1 MSLTGRRIVN
11 TRAQHQAGA
20 LDLVLHNYGATP
32 IHYPCIAIA
41 PPDDTSALDA
51 ALHSEFD
58 LLVLTSANTVMIL
71 EEELQRLGLTFSG
84 ISTAAVGSA
93 TADAARDWLGVD
105 VTTIPDDFSAEG
117 LADALTITPGQRIL
131 LPQSAVA
138 RPLLRDALAARG
150 ADVIAVTAY
159 QTVRGQGG
167 VHLLPL
173 LRAHEVDAVT
183 FTSSSTARYFTE
195 RLQMEGGSIDDLA
208 SATIA
213 CIGEQTRHSAEALG
227 MTVAVAP
234 AIHTLDGMIE
244 ALSAYFQEHST

>member
-11 TRAQHQAGA
+11 TRAQHQAGS
-20 LDLVLHNYGATP
+20 LDTVLHNYGATP
-32 IHYPCIAIA
+32 IRYPCIAIV
-41 PPDDTSALDA
+41 PPDDTRELDA
-51 ALHSEFD
+51 ALQSEFN

-71 EEELQRLGLTFSG
+71 EEELQRLGLTLSG
-84 ISTAAVGSA
+84 ATAAAVGSA
-93 TADAARDWLGVD
+93 TADAAREWLGVD
-105 VTTIPDDFSAEG
+105 VTTIPDDFSADG

-138 RPLLRDALAARG
+138 RPALRDALSARG

-159 QTVRGQGG
+159 QTVRGRGG
-167 VHLLPL
+167 VQLLPL
-173 LRAHEVDAVT
+173 LRARQVDAIS

-195 RLQMEGGSIDDLA
+195 RLAAEGGAVDDLA
-208 SATIA
+208 GVTIA

-227 MTVAVAP
+227 LTVAVAP

-244 ALSAYFQEHST
+244 ALGAYFQEQST